1 MEEGDKKGG
10 ERQGP
15 REEWRGT
22 WIKGRMERD
31 KDQGKDREGRTR
43 TKRTMERDK
52 GQRKVREEQGLR
64 EGWRGRRVKGRI
76 LRDKG
81 QGKDKGGQRP
91 REE

>member
-22 WIKGRMERD
+22 RIKGRMERD

-43 TKRTMERDK
+43 TKRRMER
-52 GQRKVREEQGLR
+52 
-64 EGWRGRRVKGRI
+64 
-76 LRDKG
+76 
-81 QGKDKGGQRP
+81 
-91 REE
+91 